1 MTTSVDNS
9 VYGAR
14 AYRSRLSPEK
24 IRARTFARAPLGRRG
39 VSEDEVSR
47 FCGRLAEEIAQW
59 NAENAALRTEND
71 RLKTALRQWQSEQA
85 TKRAGENWQ
94 SRKPSGSA
102 GQAEPASARPP
113 LATVQAATQVQ
124 REAEAILSRA
134 AESDGDQAV
143 ERDRRPYDAVLREA
157 QRLAD
162 KEAEQVARA
171 YRNRSGSQY
180 AAEFEELERRLAW
193 ATAFLDTV
201 ETVEA
206 QLRAARETL
215 AYEVEHLSKLRR

>member
-9 VYGAR
+9 VYGTR

-47 FCGRLAEEIAQW
+47 FCGRLAEEIAAW
-59 NAENAALRTEND
+59 DAENAALRTEND

-85 TKRAGENWQ
+85 SKRADENWQ
-94 SRKPSGSA
+94 SKKPAGSGRADSA
-102 GQAEPASARPP
+102 PARPP
-113 LATVQAATQVQ
+113 SATVHAVTQVQ

-134 AESDGDQAV
+134 DGDGDGG
-143 ERDRRPYDAVLREA
+143 EPDRRPFDAVLREA
-157 QRLAD
+157 QRRAD
-162 KEAEQVARA
+162 KEAELVARA
-171 YRNRSGSQY
+171 YRNRSGPQY

>member
-47 FCGRLAEEIAQW
+47 FCARLAEEIAVW
-59 NAENAALRTEND
+59 SAENAALRTEND

-85 TKRAGENWQ
+85 TKRADENWQ
-94 SRKPSGSA
+94 SKRPSGSA
-102 GQAEPASARPP
+102 GRAEPAPARPP
-113 LATVQAATQVQ
+113 LAPVQAATQVQ

-134 AESDGDQAV
+134 SGDGDQAG

-157 QRLAD
+157 QRRAD

-171 YRNRSGSQY
+171 YRNRSGAQY

-215 AYEVEHLSKLRR
+215 AYEVEHLAKLRG